1 MGYFV
6 VAVVIANY
14 IEVSQENM
22 LSSSAI
28 GMQCVCVMSNR
39 QDVCRTECSASITKE
54 PDEFERQSEVNDLQ
68 YIKDDKIVVK

>member
-14 IEVSQENM
+14 IEDSQGNM

-28 GMQCVCVMSNR
+28 ES
-39 QDVCRTECSASITKE
+39 
-54 PDEFERQSEVNDLQ
+54 
-68 YIKDDKIVVK
+68 

>member
-28 GMQCVCVMSNR
+28 GM
-39 QDVCRTECSASITKE
+39 
-54 PDEFERQSEVNDLQ
+54 
-68 YIKDDKIVVK
+68 

>member
-14 IEVSQENM
+14 IEDSQENM

-28 GMQCVCVMSNR
+28 ES
-39 QDVCRTECSASITKE
+39 
-54 PDEFERQSEVNDLQ
+54 
-68 YIKDDKIVVK
+68 